1 MTTLKQLYDLQEL
14 DQETSECRDR
24 ITAIERRL
32 GDRSEIDALAK
43 RREGLKES
51 IDRLTVRHRSESKE
65 AESLKVKVDEVEARL
80 YSGSIKSVKEMEGFQ
95 KEASFLREQLQVLDE
110 RVLESMV
117 ALDEAQRGIED
128 LDARSVE
135 SEERWQLEQVELGRE
150 LKERRADLS
159 DLEGRRDSLAAQ
171 VSGQDIRLYER
182 LRVSKKGWAVA
193 KVQGGMCRAC
203 GMALPTHQLQRART
217 GREPVLCNSCGRI
230 LFMS

>member
-14 DQETSECRDR
+14 DLGTAECRDR
-24 ITAIERRL
+24 IKAIERRV
-32 GDRSEIDALAK
+32 GDRSEIEELA
-43 RREGLKES
+43 RRQEVLKAS
-51 IDRLTVRHRSESKE
+51 IGSLTVRQRSESLE
-65 AESLKVKVDEVEARL
+65 AETLRAKIDAVEARL
-80 YSGSIKSVKEMEGFQ
+80 YSGNIKSVREMDGFQ
-95 KEASFLREQLQVLDE
+95 KEASFLREQLKVLDE

-117 ALDEAQRGIED
+117 ALDEAQRSTGE
-128 LDARSVE
+128 LESTSVE
-135 SEERWQLEQVELGRE
+135 SEERWQAEQADLGRE
-150 LKERRADLS
+150 LEDRRANLLA
-159 DLEGRRDSLAAQ
+159 LEGRRDALAAQ

-193 KVQGGMCRAC
+193 KVEGGMCRGC